1 MLKKRI
7 LFYLT
12 LYIFLYNPPLRFFR
26 GVNLSYVLTVVG
38 LYVLLRNLTSLKK
51 YCMTFRIE
59 VLIFL
64 SILLYVIIRS
74 AGIGQNLII
83 IRHVLGVSKFLVL
96 IPFMLYFARK
106 MGMYSEKELIRSF
119 LIVSAVA
126 GCFSM
131 LCAYSPGFDN
141 YVRNRLLN
149 YEEGEYGM
157 RVSYRAFGIASAL
170 TGYYGYIQGT
180 LAAVGLLYI
189 KENKWFILFLPI
201 VYFSALVNARTGVL
215 ISIWGIA
222 VFMMSRN
229 TKYVYPVAGL
239 LIFLVVSPTSFMRFF
254 NLNEYTVAW
263 ILDFQDQLGDMED
276 ARILKTLFQS
286 MMILPETTSEWII
299 GKGVSLFSLG
309 YGEAHSDVGWF
320 IQLYYGGIL
329 YLIILYSIIVYMS
342 IRLVSN
348 RYFLYMYFLVGTF
361 VIINTKSSFYP
372 GNGEF
377 TLLLFLYCIYIL
389 KSTYVK
395 GKALLV

>member
-1 MLKKRI
+1 MLIKRF
-7 LFYLT
+7 LYYLT
-12 LYIFLYNPPLRFFR
+12 LYIFLYNPPLRVLR
-26 GVNLSYVLTVVG
+26 GVNLAYVLTIVAFFVM
-38 LYVLLRNLTSLKK
+38 LRNFTSLKRFFA
-51 YCMTFRIE
+51 TFRYEI
-59 VLIFL
+59 LIF
-64 SILLYVIIRS
+64 SAVLLFVIVRS

-83 IRHVLGVSKFLVL
+83 IRHLLGVSKFLVL

-106 MGMYSEKELIRSF
+106 MGMYSEKELIRSL
-119 LIVSAVA
+119 LIVSAIA

-131 LCAYSPGFDN
+131 LCAYYPDFDN
-141 YVRNRLLN
+141 YVRNQLMN
-149 YEEGEYGM
+149 YEEDDYGM
-157 RVSYRAFGIASAL
+157 RATYRAFGIASAL

-189 KENKWFILFLPI
+189 KQNKWFILFLPI

-229 TKYVYPVAGL
+229 SKYVYPVAGL
-239 LIFLVVSPTSFMRFF
+239 LIFLVVSPTSFMKFF
-254 NLNEYTVAW
+254 NLNENTVAW

-276 ARILKTLFQS
+276 ARILKTLFQN
-286 MMILPETTSEWII
+286 MMVLPETTSEWII
-299 GKGVSLFSLG
+299 GKGLSVFRME

-320 IQLYYGGIL
+320 IQLCYGGII

-342 IRLVSN
+342 IRLASKH
-348 RYFLYMYFLVGTF
+348 YFLFMYFLVGTF
-361 VIINTKSSFYP
+361 AIINTKSSFYP
-372 GNGEF
+372 GNGAF
-377 TLLLFLYCIYIL
+377 SLLLFLYCIYIL